1 MKRLP
6 SSRALSSGASTSAL
20 TVSHMVATAMTAPHM
35 VASQEIAETART
47 WWPVFAPPPRLTVSQ
62 WADDPKIG
70 RQLSPEASAEPGQ
83 WDTSRAE
90 FQRGIMDAVSDPLI
104 EEVVVMKSAQVGWT
118 EIINNIAA
126 YFIVHDPC
134 PIMVMQPTLEMAEG
148 WSTDRLAPMVR
159 DTPSLRAKI
168 SDAKSR
174 DSGNKLLQKRF
185 AGGQLVIV
193 GANSPASLASRPMRV
208 ILADEVDRYPASA
221 GVEGDP
227 LTLAYKRTNN
237 FWNRR
242 KLAGSTPT
250 IAGSSRIEAKFEESD
265 KRFFFVPCP
274 HCDEHQVLKWE
285 QVRWEKTKSGAHR
298 ADTAHYVCEH
308 NGCIWD
314 DADRWSAVLKG
325 EWRATEP
332 FNGIAGFHIWEAYS
346 SWVKLSSTVA
356 AFLLAKK
363 TPETHKVWTNTA
375 LGLTWVEKG
384 EAPDWQRLYERRS
397 QQLRLG
403 EVPEWVARITTGTD
417 VQRNRIEASI
427 WGWGEGMRSVL
438 IDHRVFMGDPAG
450 EEVWLELTAFLSE
463 EWETPSG
470 RRLRMTKLAIDTGD
484 GHSTTQVYNWAR
496 KHPREVMA
504 IKGVGKFDASQPV
517 IGPTWVDVTVRGR
530 KVQRGVQLYT
540 IAVSVFKSETY
551 AWLRLDQ
558 PLDGQPFPNGYIFLP
573 MGVDE
578 EWLQQ
583 LVAEQLVTVK
593 NKRTGF
599 TRQEWQKTRP
609 RNEAIDCRVYA
620 RGAAYAL
627 GLDRWSSLK
636 WARAIGAKVP
646 ERAPA
651 ETPSGPSS
659 TRPPR
664 QAALAKPVAKPKAPK
679 INPLTGKPRGSH
691 LKGRR

>member
-6 SSRALSSGASTSAL
+6 SSRALSSGVSRSAM
-20 TVSHMVATAMTAPHM
+20 TVSHLVT
-35 VASQEIAETART
+35 SQEIAEAAKT

-62 WADDPKIG
+62 WADQHRK
-70 RQLSPEASAEPGQ
+70 LSPEESAEPGQ

-118 EIINNIAA
+118 EIINNIAG
-126 YFIVHDPC
+126 YFIDQDPA

-159 DTPSLRAKI
+159 DSPRLAAKI
-168 SDAKSR
+168 ADAKSR

-185 AGGQLVIV
+185 PGGQLVIV

-250 IAGSSRIEAKFEESD
+250 IAGSSRIEAKFDESD

-314 DADRWSAVLKG
+314 DADRWAAVLKG

-346 SWVKLSSTVA
+346 SWVKLSATVA

-397 QQLRLG
+397 QELRLG
-403 EVPEWVARITTGTD
+403 EVPEWVARITVGTD

-438 IDHRVFMGDPAG
+438 IDHRVFMGDPAA
-450 EEVWLELTAFLSE
+450 EEVWTELTAFLGE
-463 EWETPSG
+463 EWETPAG

-551 AWLRLDQ
+551 SWLRLDQ

-620 RGAAYAL
+620 RAAAYAL
-627 GLDRWSSLK
+627 GLDRWSSVK

-646 ERAPA
+646 QRAPA
-651 ETPSGPSS
+651 ETPSGTSA
-659 TRPPR
+659 PR
-664 QAALAKPVAKPKAPK
+664 SARAAAPVKPATKPKAPK

-691 LKGRR
+691 FGGRR

>member
-1 MKRLP
+1 
-6 SSRALSSGASTSAL
+6 
-20 TVSHMVATAMTAPHM
+20 
-35 VASQEIAETART
+35 
-47 WWPVFAPPPRLTVSQ
+47 
-62 WADDPKIG
+62 
-70 RQLSPEASAEPGQ
+70 
-83 WDTSRAE
+83 
-90 FQRGIMDAVSDPLI
+90 MDAVSDPLI

-118 EIINNIAA
+118 EIINNIAG
-126 YFIVHDPC
+126 YFIDQDPA

-159 DTPSLRAKI
+159 DSPRLAAKI
-168 SDAKSR
+168 ADAKSR

-185 AGGQLVIV
+185 PGGQLVIV
-193 GANSPASLASRPMRV
+193 GANSPSSLASRPMRV

-250 IAGSSRIEAKFEESD
+250 IAGSSRIEAKFDESD

-314 DADRWSAVLKG
+314 DADRWAAVLKG

-346 SWVKLSSTVA
+346 SWVKLSATVA

-397 QQLRLG
+397 QELRLG
-403 EVPEWVARITTGTD
+403 EVPEWVARITVGTD

-438 IDHRVFMGDPAG
+438 IDHRVFMGDPAA
-450 EEVWLELTAFLSE
+450 EEVWTELTAFLGE
-463 EWETPSG
+463 EWETPAG

-517 IGPTWVDVTVRGR
+517 IGPTWVDVTVRGL

-551 AWLRLDQ
+551 SWLRLDQ

-620 RGAAYAL
+620 RAAAYAL
-627 GLDRWSSLK
+627 GLDRWSSVK

-646 ERAPA
+646 QRAPA
-651 ETPSGPSS
+651 ETPSGTSA
-659 TRPPR
+659 PR
-664 QAALAKPVAKPKAPK
+664 SARAAAPVKPATKPKAPK

-691 LKGRR
+691 FGGRR